1 MTTEQATNLL
11 IQAVVV
17 AQERGVYNIADA
29 KAVIEAIT
37 TLKPDFFKGNVDPEE
52 AQNVEEM

>member
-11 IQAVVV
+11 IQAVAV

-37 TLKPDFFKGNVDPEE
+37 TLNPDFFKES
-52 AQNVEEM
+52 VEKPKDLKKPSR